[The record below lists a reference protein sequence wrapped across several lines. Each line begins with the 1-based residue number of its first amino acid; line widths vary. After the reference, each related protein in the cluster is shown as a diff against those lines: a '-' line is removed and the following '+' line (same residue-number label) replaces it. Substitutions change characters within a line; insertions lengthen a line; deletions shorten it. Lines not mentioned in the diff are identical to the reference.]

1 MSRENWASMNLPRFP
16 RMSHEETLQWLRESR
31 SGDRE
36 ARERL
41 IHGNL
46 RLVFTLVQRFQNRG
60 HEMEDLFQIGVIGLI
75 KAIDRFD
82 LSFEVQFSTYA
93 VPMIMGEIQ
102 RFLRDDGPVKVSRV
116 LKENAAKV
124 RRAEE
129 RIEARGQREASLDE
143 LARET
148 GLAPEDILACMEA
161 SRGVVSM
168 QERVGG
174 EEGGQETLRMDQI
187 GVEEEPRWLE
197 RIALDQAM
205 QALSPREREI
215 IRLRFY
221 QDKTQSEAARAVGL
235 SQVQISR
242 LERKILN
249 QFRKILDE
257 TG

>member
-1 MSRENWASMNLPRFP
+1 MNLPRFP
-16 RMSHEETLQWLRESR
+16 RMSHEETLQWLQKSQ
-31 SGDRE
+31 SGDQD
-36 ARERL
+36 AREHL
-41 IHGNL
+41 IQGNL

-60 HEMEDLFQIGVIGLI
+60 HELEDLFQIGVIGLI
-75 KAIDRFD
+75 KAVDRFD
-82 LSFEVQFSTYA
+82 LSFDVRFSTYA

-124 RRAEE
+124 RKARE
-129 RIEARGQREASLDE
+129 RIEARSRREASLDE
-143 LARET
+143 LSLET
-148 GLAPEDILACMEA
+148 GLPLEDILACMEA

-168 QERVGG
+168 QEKVGG
-174 EEGGQETLRMDQI
+174 EESGQEMSRMDQI

-205 QALSPREREI
+205 EALEPREREI
-215 IRLRFY
+215 IRLRYY

-242 LERKILN
+242 LERKILER
-249 QFRKILDE
+249 FRKILDE